1 MSTATGSFWAICNA
15 LAAHLQL
22 FIGHV
27 LAQLLGHALE
37 VLEGDLA
44 GFIIIKEPECLGENY
59 TGFSQTAAKCLR
71 VFAVLAIPFPS
82 WQPSL
87 FYKS

>member
-1 MSTATGSFWAICNA
+1 MSKGINCRKLLFAAPAQCSLLRKGLDNDQDMNAAVESFWTVYCAG
-15 LAAHLQL
+15 AAHLQL

-44 GFIIIKEPECLGENY
+44 GLIVVK
-59 TGFSQTAAKCLR
+59 
-71 VFAVLAIPFPS
+71 
-82 WQPSL
+82 
-87 FYKS
+87 